1 LKKTKKKSRP
11 IQNITINIPTIYD
24 ENIQKLIKMK
34 VVPSRSGAIRI
45 AIREFLQN
53 EFENL
58 KLLGYFETF
67 PDIL

>member
-1 LKKTKKKSRP
+1 MKKTKKKSRP